1 MNEYPNK
8 KNYIAKNNEL
18 IEAKNSAYGIF
29 GRLLLVKIY
38 LNKCF
43 RNTK

>member
-8 KNYIAKNNEL
+8 DIYMAKNNEL

-29 GRLLLVKIY
+29 GRLLQVKIY
-38 LNKCF
+38 LY
-43 RNTK
+43 